1 VVNKSKQ
8 LGTSFESA
16 VVNYLVEHGFP
27 FARRLTQSGSK
38 DKGDIYLGDAPPGGQ
53 VTVEA
58 KNCAKINLAGFVDE
72 AVVETENAGN
82 DFGVAIIKRRGK
94 NVRDA
99 YVVTPLHLWVKDRI
113 RLAAQ

>member
-1 VVNKSKQ
+1 MTNKSKQ

-53 VTVEA
+53 VTIEA
-58 KNCAKINLAGFVDE
+58 KNCAAITLSEYMKEV
-72 AVVETENAGN
+72 VVETENAGN
-82 DFGVAIIKRRGK
+82 EFGVAIVKARGK
-94 NVRDA
+94 NVADA
-99 YVVTPLHLWVKDRI
+99 YVVTPLKLWVQDRL